1 MKKSDLAN
9 IRNRSTN
16 RDRKIND
23 EKESVKVK
31 FIAFCDSFQGHT
43 EKVPESKNSKS
54 QPP

>member
-9 IRNRSTN
+9 IRNRSTETE
-16 RDRKIND
+16 KD

-31 FIAFCDSFQGHT
+31 FIAICDSFQGHT
-43 EKVPESKNSKS
+43 EKVPESKNSTS